1 MPIRILVDSEDGGL
15 RELVSGFLLPLGKLS
30 DCKKNRKRVG
40 ILPAKVWWGP
50 ADPQFCSSRSRT
62 RSLDL
67 LHRGHSTHPR
77 TMHCQDRRPC
87 WTSSLVQHLI
97 VFPEGSWT
105 GCPGKNG
112 WWAMVQASCKQVW
125 APNSFGGPFQ
135 GWVLSELEA
144 LAGLSK
150 GDGTCFEKLACLLE
164 ALYLSGELGLVLLFF
179 LPDLTVQLYT

>member
-62 RSLDL
+62 RSLGL

-87 WTSSLVQHLI
+87 STSSLVQHLI

-105 GCPGKNG
+105 GCPGAALG
-112 WWAMVQASCKQVW
+112 RMA
-125 APNSFGGPFQ
+125 GGPWYRPLASRC
-135 GWVLSELEA
+135 GHLVLLE
-144 LAGLSK
+144 GLSK
-150 GDGTCFEKLACLLE
+150 GGSCLSWKLWLGSQKGMEHVLRNLLAFWKPCIFLVNL
-164 ALYLSGELGLVLLFF
+164 ALSFSSSSQ
-179 LPDLTVQLYT
+179 T